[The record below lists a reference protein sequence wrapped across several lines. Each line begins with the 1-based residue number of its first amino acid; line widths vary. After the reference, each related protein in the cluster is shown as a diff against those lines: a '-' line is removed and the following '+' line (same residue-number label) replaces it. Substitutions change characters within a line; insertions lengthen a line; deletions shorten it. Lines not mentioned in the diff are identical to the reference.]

1 MLQTF
6 FTVNPIAWVD
16 LHTTCF
22 DRYGERHVSEA
33 NIGTSRLSTTAFICE
48 KKRDDVTAFIVK
60 IDGSTILMDFATIEG
75 AKGYVYDLYTSYIA
89 SIISPVAPAIAPAV
103 KADEADYTDITND

>member
-6 FTVNPIAWVD
+6 FKVKPIAWLD
-16 LHTTCF
+16 LPPTCF
-22 DRYGERHVSEA
+22 DRYGERPVSEA
-33 NIGTSRLSTTAFICE
+33 NIGAAKLSTQAVIFE
-48 KKRDDVTAFIVK
+48 KKRDDVPAFIVK

-89 SIISPVAPAIAPAV
+89 SIISPVAPAPAV